1 LTARSS
7 GGGDVDAVVIGSG
20 PNGLVAA
27 ALLARAGWSVT
38 VLERNAVAGGA
49 IRSDALTRPG
59 YVHDTYS
66 GFYGLLHGS
75 PVFDDLDLGRRVRWA
90 RHDVPV
96 SAVVDSHTAALCYRD
111 VDRTAA
117 GLAAID
123 PLDGPA
129 WLDLHRWWARVGT
142 RFLRVVLS
150 PLPSARPTLRLLRTA
165 GVRGVLEL
173 TKTQLEPLEAFVRNE
188 FRSAPARAL
197 VAAGISHTDL
207 GVDAAGSTP
216 PALILIMLAQQL
228 GMPVPVGGAGRLA
241 DALVAAVEEAGG
253 TVRVNAE
260 VTRVVVERGR
270 ATAVVTADGT
280 TVSARRAV
288 LADTGPGHLCVGLVG
303 EEHLPPSYL
312 RQLHRFR
319 YGTGIFKLDVALD
332 GGVPWQA
339 EGLDACGVV
348 HVLGD
353 LDTMARSAFES
364 RRGLLPSEPLLVVGQ
379 QSVADPTRA
388 PAGGHTLWVETHVP
402 PVPIGD
408 GAGHIR
414 AGPWPQVCDAFLDRV
429 IERLDRHAPGLR
441 DRIVG
446 TAVRTPPDLEAE
458 NPNLVGGDLGAG
470 SVAIDQQLVFRPVAG
485 WFRYDTPVKGLYL
498 CSASAHPG
506 GGVHGMVGR
515 NCAHR
520 VLARSRLRRA

>member
-1 LTARSS
+1 M
-7 GGGDVDAVVIGSG
+7 
-20 PNGLVAA
+20 
-27 ALLARAGWSVT
+27 
-38 VLERNAVAGGA
+38 
-49 IRSDALTRPG
+49 
-59 YVHDTYS
+59 
-66 GFYGLLHGS
+66 
-75 PVFDDLDLGRRVRWA
+75 
-90 RHDVPV
+90 
-96 SAVVDSHTAALCYRD
+96 
-111 VDRTAA
+111 
-117 GLAAID
+117 
-123 PLDGPA
+123 
-129 WLDLHRWWARVGT
+129 
-142 RFLRVVLS
+142 
-150 PLPSARPTLRLLRTA
+150 
-165 GVRGVLEL
+165 
-173 TKTQLEPLEAFVRNE
+173 
-188 FRSAPARAL
+188 
-197 VAAGISHTDL
+197 AAGISHTDL
-207 GVDAAGSTP
+207 AVDATGSTP
-216 PALILIMLAQQL
+216 PALILVMLAQQL

-241 DALVAAVEEAGG
+241 EALVAVVEEAGG

-280 TVSARRAV
+280 TVAARRAV
-288 LADTGPGHLCVGLVG
+288 LADTGPAHLCSRLVG
-303 EEHLPPSYL
+303 EEHLPPAYL
-312 RQLHRFR
+312 AQLRRFR

-332 GGVPWQA
+332 GPVPWQA

-348 HVLGD
+348 HVVGD
-353 LDTMARSAFES
+353 LDTMARSAFEA
-364 RRGLLPSEPLLVVGQ
+364 RRGLLPAEPLLVVGQ

-402 PVPIGD
+402 PVPVGD
-408 GAGHIR
+408 GAGLVR
-414 AGPWPQVCDAFLDRV
+414 AGAWPQVCDAFLDRV
-429 IERLDRHAPGLR
+429 LERLERHAPGMR

-515 NCAHR
+515 NCAQR

>member
-1 LTARSS
+1 
-7 GGGDVDAVVIGSG
+7 
-20 PNGLVAA
+20 VAA

-49 IRSDALTRPG
+49 VHSQALTLPG

-66 GFYGLLHGS
+66 AFYGLLHAS
-75 PVFDDLDLGRRVRWA
+75 PVFAELDLGRRVQWA
-90 RHDVPV
+90 RHDVAV
-96 SAVVDSHTAALCYRD
+96 SAVLDPHTAALCHRD

-117 GLAAID
+117 GLAAFD

-129 WLDLHRWWARVGT
+129 WLDLHRWWARIGT
-142 RFLRVVLS
+142 RFLRVALA
-150 PLPSARPTLRLLRTA
+150 PLPSARPALRLLRTA
-165 GVRGVLEL
+165 GARGMLEL
-173 TKTQLEPLEAFVRNE
+173 AKTQLEPLEAFARNE
-188 FRSAPARAL
+188 FRSAAAHAL
-197 VAAGISHTDL
+197 VTAGISHTDL
-207 GVDAAGSTP
+207 GVDATGSTP
-216 PALILIMLAQQL
+216 PALILVMLAQQV

-241 DALVAAVEEAGG
+241 EALVGLVEEAGG
-253 TVRVNAE
+253 SVRVNAE
-260 VTRVVVERGR
+260 ATRVVVEGGR

-280 TVSARRAV
+280 TVGARRAV
-288 LADTGPGHLCVGLVG
+288 LADTGPAHLCLGLVG

-312 RQLHRFR
+312 AQLRRFR
-319 YGTGIFKLDVALD
+319 YGTGIFKLDLALD
-332 GGVPWQA
+332 GPVPWQA

-348 HVLGD
+348 HVVGD

-364 RRGLLPSEPLLVVGQ
+364 RRGRLPSEPLLVVGQ

-402 PVPIGD
+402 PVPVGD
-408 GAGHIR
+408 GAGLIP

-429 IERLDRHAPGLR
+429 LDRLDRHAPGLR
-441 DRIVG
+441 DRVVG

-470 SVAIDQQLVFRPVAG
+470 SIAIDQQLVFRPVAG
-485 WFRYDTPVKGLYL
+485 WFRYDTPVRGLYL

-515 NCAHR
+515 NCAQR
-520 VLARSRLRRA
+520 VLARSRLHRR